1 MAGYIGSKTSV
12 TQVDGYNRTE
22 ADDEFVNDPNSVISV
37 SGSNVGIGTAP
48 SAWRTVF
55 PDYAL
60 DLGNRT
66 ALYDQWGGASFLANN
81 FYRAND
87 NALTYKA
94 TGSAS
99 SISLDGDLI
108 SFSNAPSGSAGTA
121 ASFTERLRIGSSG
134 HVTMPYQPAFRAYLS
149 SNTSKPSGFSV
160 VPGTF
165 ATNYNVGGHYSTSTS
180 RFTAPVSGSYLFT
193 GTIATSGSQGSFDY
207 LSCEFWVN
215 GGREFIGGWQGNS
228 SPSYSKSASSIVLI
242 LNANDYVE
250 LACETNKTFSMQ
262 GSGSSSSN
270 YTYMTGY
277 LLG

>member
-37 SGSNVGIGTAP
+37 SGSNVGIGTSSP
-48 SAWRTVF
+48 DGSDWNGSSTLLHLYQNSTNGSLLKLESSNTSAVM
-55 PDYAL
+55 AAGNNQL
-60 DLGNRT
+60 QLGT
-66 ALYDQWGGASFLANN
+66 IEAQPFN
-81 FYRAND
+81 FY
-87 NALTYKA
+87 T
-94 TGSAS
+94 SA
-99 SISLDGDLI
+99 
-108 SFSNAPSGSAGTA
+108 
-121 ASFTERLRIGSSG
+121 TERLRIDSSG
-134 HVTMPYQPAFRAYLS
+134 RVTTPYQPAFRAYLS